1 MGLKKVVDNTISG
14 TKLAV
19 HKTTVFMGI
28 MNHKTKSRYEYSEI
42 KFYFIFLG
50 FVLMSVLSLFTLLP
64 YAYYRYCLIK
74 YNNSFY
80 DNKKVRF
87 NGTVGGAYR
96 SFMSGFLLTIIILLT
111 VDIIRHTFFMDLINE
126 YIPER
131 FIGLVNTAIAALP
144 TILASSL
151 VFNSLFKWG
160 QRNANFVYDD
170 TGSYLE
176 KHLIKGIFVA
186 ILGKVFSL
194 VSFGLGNP
202 LTIWIK
208 WRFII
213 NREYVSNNK
222 MKFDGMILSSYKWFV
237 WRWYLIVI
245 TAGLYYPIYIHKI
258 NQWTIRHSH
267 LKEL

>member
-1 MGLKKVVDNTISG
+1 MGIKNVVDNT
-14 TKLAV
+14 KKV
-19 HKTTVFMGI
+19 VQKTSEFMGV
-28 MNHKTKSRYEYSEI
+28 MNYRTKSRYEYKEV

-80 DNKKVRF
+80 DNKKIRF
-87 NGTVGGAYR
+87 NGTIRGAYT
-96 SFMSGFLLTIIILLT
+96 SFLSGFLLTIIILLS
-111 VDIIRHTFFMDLINE
+111 VDIIKTTFILDYVKANV
-126 YIPER
+126 PEKAVGW
-131 FIGLVNTAIAALP
+131 IDTAITALP

-176 KHLIKGIFVA
+176 KHLIKGILVA

-194 VSFGLGNP
+194 ISFGLGNP

-213 NREYVSNNK
+213 NRECVSHKK
-222 MKFDGMILSSYKWFV
+222 MKFDGNILSSYKWFV
-237 WRWYLIVI
+237 WRWYLIVV

-258 NQWTIRHSH
+258 NQWTVRHTH
-267 LKEL
+267 IN

>member
-1 MGLKKVVDNTISG
+1 MGLKDVVDNTME
-14 TKLAV
+14 LV
-19 HKTTVFMGI
+19 NKTTDFMGI
-28 MNHKTKSRYEYSEI
+28 TNQTTKSRYKYSEI
-42 KFYFIFLG
+42 KFYFIFLL
-50 FVLMSVLSLFTLLP
+50 FVLMSVASLFTLLP

-74 YNNSFY
+74 YNNTFY

-87 NGTVGGAYR
+87 NGTIRGAYT
-96 SFMSGFLLTIIILLT
+96 SFLSGFLLTIIILLS
-111 VDIIRHTFFMDLINE
+111 VDIIRTTFFMDIIME
-126 YIPER
+126 YVPER
-131 FIGLVNTAIAALP
+131 FVGLVNTVIAALP

-160 QRNANFVYDD
+160 QRNANLVSDD

-176 KHLIKGIFVA
+176 KHLIKGILVA
-186 ILGKVFSL
+186 VLGKLFSL
-194 VSFGLGNP
+194 LSFGLGNP

-213 NREYVSNNK
+213 NREYVSHNK
-222 MKFDGMILSSYKWFV
+222 MKFDGLIISSYKWFV
-237 WRWYLIVI
+237 WRWYLNVV

-267 LKEL
+267 IEQ